1 MNKALF
7 LTFDNTLIH
16 TLSGRRIPLH
26 SKDWRINPE
35 ILNTIRHYDRLGYK
49 IIIIDNQESVADGYI
64 HKDTFLDKV
73 LSIIDVVEKTIEIN
87 DNLICYSFWLG
98 DKDEYYKLP
107 NPGLIFE
114 CALEYELDLHNSV
127 MIGVSDIDYNL
138 FINSS
143 IGEFLRV
150 DDIIKNEY

>member
-1 MNKALF
+1 MYA
-7 LTFDNTLIH
+7 
-16 TLSGRRIPLH
+16 
-26 SKDWRINPE
+26 
-35 ILNTIRHYDRLGYK
+35 IRSYY
-49 IIIIDNQESVADGYI
+49 A
-64 HKDTFLDKV
+64 FLDKV

-150 DDIIKNEY
+150 DDIIKNEYQDL

>member
-49 IIIIDNQESVADGYI
+49 IIIIDNQ
-64 HKDTFLDKV
+64 
-73 LSIIDVVEKTIEIN
+73 VV
-87 DNLICYSFWLG
+87 
-98 DKDEYYKLP
+98 
-107 NPGLIFE
+107 
-114 CALEYELDLHNSV
+114 
-127 MIGVSDIDYNL
+127 
-138 FINSS
+138 
-143 IGEFLRV
+143 
-150 DDIIKNEY
+150 